1 MSCLYFR
8 SKLRVTFLWAN
19 WGMTNAIQPLANTF
33 APTGELRVAI
43 NVGNPILAR
52 RHPDTG
58 EPEGVSIDLANQL
71 AQRLGVPLKLVVF
84 EAASK
89 SVDAL
94 SQDVADVGFFAIDP
108 TRGETIAFTTPYVLI
123 HGAYM
128 VKQES
133 PLQSNDEVDQAQ
145 HTVVVGKGSA
155 YDLYL
160 SRELKAAELVRS
172 PTSPEVVS
180 FFLEHGHDVAAG
192 VKPQLEAELPK
203 YPNLRM
209 LPGYFMVISQAMG
222 VPKNRGPEAQA
233 FLTQFVEDMKADGV
247 VAEAMKRHRIEGATL
262 APLAG

>member
-1 MSCLYFR
+1 
-8 SKLRVTFLWAN
+8 
-19 WGMTNAIQPLANTF
+19 MTNAIQPLANTF
-33 APTGELRVAI
+33 APAGELRVAI

-58 EPEGVSIDLANQL
+58 EPEGVSIDLANLL

-94 SQDVADVGFFAIDP
+94 SQDLADVGFFAIDP
-108 TRGETIAFTTPYVLI
+108 LRGAAIAFTAPYVLI
-123 HGAYM
+123 EGAYL
-128 VKQES
+128 VKQDS
-133 PLQSNDEVDQAQ
+133 PLRSNEQVDQAQ

-160 SRELKAAELVRS
+160 SREIKHAQLVRS

-180 FFLEHGHDVAAG
+180 FFLAHGHDVAAG
-192 VKPQLEAELPK
+192 VKPQLEAELPRI
-203 YPNLRM
+203 PGLRM
-209 LPGYFMVISQAMG
+209 LPGHFMVISQAMG
-222 VPKNRGPEAQA
+222 LPKSRGPEAA
-233 FLTQFVEDMKADGV
+233 AYLCQFVEEMKATGV
-247 VAEAMKRHRIEGATL
+247 VAQAMAKHRIEGATL

>member
-1 MSCLYFR
+1 
-8 SKLRVTFLWAN
+8 
-19 WGMTNAIQPLANTF
+19 MTHTAQPLANTF

-58 EPEGVSIDLANQL
+58 EPEGVSIDLATQL

-133 PLQSNDEVDQAQ
+133 PLQSNDEVDRAGR
-145 HTVVVGKGSA
+145 TVVVGKGSA

-209 LPGYFMVISQAMG
+209 LPGHFMVISQAMG

-233 FLTQFVEDMKADGV
+233 FLTQFVEDMKTAGV

-262 APLAG
+262 APLAS

>member
-1 MSCLYFR
+1 MGQFAPMTDL
-8 SKLRVTFLWAN
+8 SKL
-19 WGMTNAIQPLANTF
+19 F
-33 APTGELRVAI
+33 APKGALRVAI

-52 RHPDTG
+52 RHPETQA
-58 EPEGVSIDLANQL
+58 PEGVSIDLATEL
-71 AQRLGVPLKLVVF
+71 AQRLDVPLELVVF

-89 SVDAL
+89 SVEAL

-108 TRGETIAFTTPYVLI
+108 TRGETIGFTTPYVLI

-128 VKQES
+128 VKQDS
-133 PLQSNDEVDQAQ
+133 PLHSNDEVDRAG

-155 YDLYL
+155 YDLFL

-203 YPNLRM
+203 HPNLRM
-209 LPGYFMVISQAMG
+209 LPGHFMVISQAMG
-222 VPKNRGPEAQA
+222 LPKNRGPEAQA
-233 FLTQFVEDMKADGV
+233 YLTQFVEDMKAAGV
-247 VAEAMKRHRIEGATL
+247 VAQAMARHRIEGATL
-262 APLAG
+262 APLGG